1 MPGAPPTEKYAW
13 VYAVYA
19 QPLQSPL
26 TLCDPL
32 ECSLPGSSVHGI
44 FQARMLEWVVTYFS
58 RGSSPPRDRA
68 CISGIFCTAGR
79 FFTAEPLGSPL
90 KSNPIQFKLT
100 QSTAGLEQG
109 SPQERPHARS
119 RECTEWSFQK
129 LEN

>member
-1 MPGAPPTEKYAW
+1 MPGAPPTEKCAC
-13 VYAVYA
+13 VHAVYA

-68 CISGIFCTAGR
+68 RTSSIFCTAGR

-119 RECTEWSFQK
+119 RECAEWSFQK